1 MSMLLLIHSW
11 GGANETVVRHWPYYL
26 NFGAGRVVGVSTEKG
41 DCLWPEG
48 VESFLCG
55 DGRYMFGP
63 NLPTRLKDTIAWTL
77 DQPEE
82 WSCCVEYDTLCL
94 DPSALHEIEK
104 LETPDPTVFCHRTG
118 GQTFDAKVDW
128 FSHNPWIW
136 NKAAARVLVPEMQK
150 IIDEKHCEYGRA
162 ESSPDVFWAYACERA
177 RVTVIHD
184 YFTMH
189 SRNSFDCEGALQE
202 ACDAVAMG
210 VQILHGCKYPHELEA
225 IQNALLPV

>member
-41 DCLWPEG
+41 DCIWPKG
-48 VESFLCG
+48 VESFVCG
-55 DGRYMFGP
+55 DGEYMNGP
-63 NLPTRLKDTIAWTL
+63 NLPRRLMGTILWSL
-77 DQPEE
+77 NQPEE
-82 WSCCVEYDTLCL
+82 WCACCEYDHL
-94 DPSALHEIEK
+94 ALQPNALEGITEIHTK
-104 LETPDPTVFCHRTG
+104 DPTVFCHRTG

-128 FSHNPWIW
+128 FAHAPWIW
-136 NKAAARVLVPEMQK
+136 NKSAARVLVPEMQK
-150 IIDEKHCEYGRA
+150 IIDEGHCAYGKA

-177 RVTVIHD
+177 KVTVIHD
-184 YFTMH
+184 FFTMH
-189 SRNSFDCEGALQE
+189 SRNCYDLPGSLEE

-210 VQILHGCKYPHELEA
+210 VQFCHGVKHPHELEA